1 MQTALYM
8 PLSSSQQDPISNL
21 SPINHPPDYN
31 GPRTRSAASVVS
43 KHVRS
48 FYRFIAIV
56 GVLFIIS
63 VLYSLV
69 LMIAFS
75 KRNTCTGKYKKLPMM
90 VMIVASIDLAISIIF
105 IFFVQG
111 VPKL

>member
-31 GPRTRSAASVVS
+31 GPRTQLAASVVS

-48 FYRFIAIV
+48 FYRFVAIV
-56 GVLFIIS
+56 GVLFIMS
-63 VLYSLV
+63 VFHSSV

-75 KRNTCTGKYKKLPMM
+75 KRNTCTGKYKRLPMM
-90 VMIVASIDLAISIIF
+90 AMIIASVDLATSIIF
-105 IFFVQG
+105 IFFVCICLFQ
-111 VPKL
+111 